1 MKRITTILLFFRMI
15 FVFLSAQAQVSQT
28 PLNIDLSAKG
38 ADIQPTMWGL
48 FFEDINFAADG
59 GLYAEKLKNYSFEF
73 ENPMMGWNRVEEGG
87 ANGYTYAM
95 NYAVTTGPNKKYMQ
109 LQRLNSEGVMGLQNS
124 GFRGIGL
131 LEGETYRLTFRAR
144 RVSGDSQLSAQL
156 IGQEMAVLGSAVLKQ
171 LTGEWSEYELSIACS
186 GTAPN
191 ARFRLLIE
199 GEGKIDVDMVSLF
212 PYSTW
217 KDRKRGLR
225 RDIVQLL
232 ADMQPGFLRFP
243 GGCIVEGFD
252 LENRYQWK
260 KTIGDMAGREV
271 RINRWNTEFGH
282 RPTPDYYQSFG
293 IGFFEYF
300 QLAEDIGAAPL
311 PILSCGLACQF
322 NSGEMVQMGDD
333 LEPYIQDAV
342 DLIEFANSP
351 ANTQW
356 GAVRAEMG
364 HPEPFNLR
372 FIGVGNENWG
382 PQYIERAK
390 AFADVIKAQY
400 PDVTIISTSGPFPE
414 GKEFDY
420 LWGELKKM
428 NAEIIDEHYYRPP
441 QWFRENASRYD
452 KYDRSGPK
460 VFAGEYAAQSVFTV
474 SPDNQNNWNC
484 ALAEAAF
491 MTGLERNAD
500 VVHMASYAPLLA
512 HVDAW
517 QWKPD
522 MIWFDNLSAFG
533 TPNYYVQ
540 KMFSTNRGSY
550 VVPVTQAN
558 NPLAGQEDLFASA
571 AVDIATD
578 ELIVKIVNT
587 SPVGRTV
594 NISLAGKYKLA
605 SRGTLIEMA
614 SDNAEDVNSIA
625 EPKKI
630 APKQREFVPGKKNL
644 LIDLKGQSFVVAK
657 IKIQ

>member
-1 MKRITTILLFFRMI
+1 MKRIITSLLFVSMSI
-15 FVFLSAQAQVSQT
+15 ISLSVKAQVSQT
-28 PLNIDLSAKG
+28 PLKIDLSVKG
-38 ADIQPTMWGL
+38 ADVQPTMWGL

-73 ENPMMGWNRVEEGG
+73 DNPMMGWNRVEENQ

-95 NYAVTTGPNKKYMQ
+95 SYTVAGPNKKYIQ
-109 LQRLNSEGVMGLQNS
+109 LKRLNAIGTLGLQNS

-131 LEGETYRLTFRAR
+131 QKGETYRLTFQAR
-144 RVSGDSQLSAQL
+144 KVSGNAQLVAQL
-156 IGQEMAVLGSAVLKQ
+156 IGSEKALLGTAVQKQ
-171 LTGEWSEYELSIACS
+171 LTSEWTGYELSIPCS
-186 GTAPN
+186 ETDKN

-199 GEGKIDVDMVSLF
+199 GEGTIDVDMVSLF

-217 KDRKRGLR
+217 KDRKRGMR
-225 RDIVQLL
+225 KDIVQLL

-271 RINRWNTEFGH
+271 RVNRWNTEFGH

-322 NSGEMVQMGDD
+322 NSGEIVQMGAD

-342 DLIEFANSP
+342 DLIEFANAP

-356 GAVRAEMG
+356 GSVRAEMG
-364 HPEPFNLR
+364 HPAPFNLR

-390 AFADVIKAQY
+390 AFAEVIKARY
-400 PDVTIISTSGPFPE
+400 PDVTIVSTSGPSPE

-428 NAEIIDEHYYRPP
+428 NAEIIDEHYYRQPE
-441 QWFRENASRYD
+441 WFRENANRYD
-452 KYDRSGPK
+452 KYDRNGPK

-484 ALAEAAF
+484 ALSEAAF

-522 MIWFDNLSAFG
+522 LIWFDNLSAFG

-550 VVPVTQAN
+550 VVPVTHDN
-558 NPLAGQEDLFASA
+558 HSVSGQDNLFASA
-571 AVDIATD
+571 VVDTATH

-587 SPVGRTV
+587 AQNSRKI
-594 NISLAGKYKLA
+594 NIDLAGKFKLA
-605 SRGTLIEMA
+605 AKGTITEMA
-614 SDNAEDVNSIA
+614 ADDLAVINSIE
-625 EPKKI
+625 EPQKI
-630 APKQREFVPGKKNL
+630 APAESEFEPGKKSL
-644 LIDLKGQSFVVAK
+644 VIEVKGQSFSVAK
-657 IKIQ
+657 IKIK